1 MNREEAL
8 KKIRQMSLPK
18 ETMEILEALA
28 PELSES
34 EGERILASI
43 ADCVGLMGEDGNVF
57 SNHNVTKVQVLAY
70 LEKQKEQ
77 NGEDEECTDF
87 TIYHPLKNG
96 KGEYDCIPFS
106 FYGSLA
112 SFYENKDLIDFLHT
126 SFYTEEECNEWI
138 KQQKEQ
144 KESPKS
150 SDSIPSDCTSDAKC
164 EDRWHKVGDS
174 LPDNGRLVLAKDCL
188 GNVLLARY
196 DGENWEVN
204 VYDNEDHYCHNSIS
218 KWCEIPSEKQKE
230 QKPAEVDE
238 STKRLNDNWIKQHFD
253 DYKEQKPIECELE
266 DAFKYYTDAGITIS
280 CGDIVAKPKEQKP
293 ADEAEKFFDSAE
305 SYNQGFVAGQKK
317 MKEDIEKGFG
327 IGEHS
332 LDYLAGRY
340 AGYTAA
346 KKEQKLEWSDTN
358 ELVFQDICKHL
369 KEEGYSGWVV
379 LLNALRNGEFQP
391 KQEWSEEDEKM
402 LQSIIKD
409 FRAGKVSTIGQER
422 WLKSLRPQQ
431 RQEWSEEE
439 KEILDSILSHYVLI
453 DKPIDANGIPKEKY
467 ISLIKS
473 IRFDTYKNCNSHWKP
488 SDEQMQAVKHAYN
501 SFPNDCLT
509 KSNLRLL
516 YHDLEKLM

>member
-1 MNREEAL
+1 MTREEAL
-8 KKIRQMSLPK
+8 KKVRQMSLPK
-18 ETMEILEALA
+18 ETMEIIEVLA
-28 PELSES
+28 PELAEN
-34 EGERILASI
+34 EDERIRRWLCDYFSSI
-43 ADCVGLMGEDGNVF
+43 DKAWIHKDITCIDILRW
-57 SNHNVTKVQVLAY
+57 
-70 LEKQKEQ
+70 LEKQK
-77 NGEDEECTDF
+77 DEE
-87 TIYHPLKNG
+87 G
-96 KGEYDCIPFS
+96 
-106 FYGSLA
+106 
-112 SFYENKDLIDFLHT
+112 YE
-126 SFYTEEECNEWI
+126 
-138 KQQKEQ
+138 
-144 KESPKS
+144 
-150 SDSIPSDCTSDAKC
+150 
-164 EDRWHKVGDS
+164 
-174 LPDNGRLVLAKDCL
+174 
-188 GNVLLARY
+188 
-196 DGENWEVN
+196 
-204 VYDNEDHYCHNSIS
+204 
-218 KWCEIPSEKQKE
+218 EIPVESTLEYKLGFKAGKDSEKQ
-230 QKPAEVDE
+230 
-238 STKRLNDNWIKQHFD
+238 
-253 DYKEQKPIECELE
+253 KEQKPIECELE

-379 LLNALRNGEFQP
+379 LLNALRNGEFQS
-391 KQEWSEEDEKM
+391 KQEWSEEDEEILK
-402 LQSIIKD
+402 LLILN
-409 FRAGKVSTIGQER
+409 IGRYMYFGGMSSER
-422 WLKSLRPQQ
+422 ILSFLKSLRPQQ

-488 SDEQMQAVKHAYN
+488 SDEQMEAVKHAYN